1 MYTTLVLKSNNQQ
14 VAISLM
20 FIILPGLNVKIIA
33 FEVANYAVE
42 KKKPE
47 KIQACLASRSSPEL
61 CDTSAGL

>member
-33 FEVANYAVE
+33 VEVANYAVA

-47 KIQACLASRSSPEL
+47 KIQACLDSRSSPEL
-61 CDTSAGL
+61 CDTVAGL